1 MVAARRVP
9 IPPRVAEEK
18 LPLPLLAWSSA
29 PGARTT
35 VSTRVSA
42 SSTRGADVEMDTHP
56 SVDIE
61 GYPVGEAGS
70 MMVDGL
76 PFHALLMNTGTD
88 QGTLLIASQSDT
100 KSSLNLDTGAN
111 TGTKLHVRGYYYG
124 PVATGGSTY
133 PTVWSEDIEAMS
145 K

>member
-1 MVAARRVP
+1 
-9 IPPRVAEEK
+9 
-18 LPLPLLAWSSA
+18 
-29 PGARTT
+29 
-35 VSTRVSA
+35 
-42 SSTRGADVEMDTHP
+42 MDTHP

-76 PFHALLMNTGTD
+76 PFYALLMNTGTD

-100 KSSLNLDTGAN
+100 KSSLNLDAGAN
-111 TGTKLHVRGYYYG
+111 TGAKLHVRGYYYG
-124 PVATGGSTY
+124 RVATGGSTY

>member
-1 MVAARRVP
+1 MLDHPGSSRSFLMRRSMESASSGRMVAARRVP
-9 IPPRVAEEK
+9 IPRRVAEEK

-35 VSTRVSA
+35 VLTRVST

-88 QGTLLIASQSDT
+88 QGTLLIASNQIRR
-100 KSSLNLDTGAN
+100 
-111 TGTKLHVRGYYYG
+111 VR
-124 PVATGGSTY
+124 
-133 PTVWSEDIEAMS
+133 
-145 K
+145 

>member
-1 MVAARRVP
+1 MVAAIRVP
-9 IPPRVAEEK
+9 IPHRVAEEK

-29 PGARTT
+29 PGAITT
-35 VSTRVSA
+35 LSTRVSS
-42 SSTRGADVEMDTHP
+42 SSTRWADVEMDTHP

-88 QGTLLIASQSDT
+88 QETLLIASQSDT
-100 KSSLNLDTGAN
+100 KSSLNLDAGAN
-111 TGTKLHVRGYYYG
+111 TGAKLHVRGYYYG
-124 PVATGGSTY
+124 RVATGGSTY
-133 PTVWSEDIEAMS
+133 PTVWSEDIEA
-145 K
+145 